1 MAISNGETAR
11 ALYGAYRFAL
21 LDPAGLSYFRNTR
34 GAFWRSF
41 KAALIIAP
49 FYAGLLVMRY
59 KMGEVSA
66 STIRFIYVETT
77 SYIISWVAFPV
88 IMDFLITAIDRRE
101 KFIRFIVAYNWAA
114 VLQNLVYLPI
124 AMLSVNGVFSPVG
137 AGFLGL
143 TILILF
149 MIYIWFIT
157 KTALDIPGKLAAS
170 IVAIDF
176 ALSLLINGYAEK
188 IL

>member
-1 MAISNGETAR
+1 MAVTAWETTR

-21 LDPAGLSYFRNTR
+21 LDPTGLSYFRNTR

-41 KAALIIAP
+41 NAALIIAP
-49 FYAGLLVMRY
+49 FYAGLLLMRY
-59 KMGEVSA
+59 EMGEVSA
-66 STIRFIYVETT
+66 SAIRFIYVETT
-77 SYIISWVAFPV
+77 AYIISWVAFPV
-88 IMDFLITAIDRRE
+88 IIDFLITAIDKRD
-101 KFIRFIVAYNWAA
+101 KFIRFIIAYNWAA
-114 VLQNLVYLPI
+114 VLQHTVFLPT
-124 AMLSVNGVFSPVG
+124 AMLSVNGVFSPTV

-143 TILILF
+143 TILIFF
-149 MIYIWFIT
+149 MVYIWFIT

-176 ALSLLINGYAEK
+176 TLSLLIKGYAEK